1 MANGSNKPYFLLVFE
16 KGDTMPTIISAEII
30 SEIYQ
35 DADEKTMDIVTV
47 TGDDLKFDNVESFK
61 IVPAEEINLTCN
73 NRYEENNQDICQ

>member
-1 MANGSNKPYFLLVFE
+1 MANGNNKPYFLLVFE

-30 SEIYQ
+30 SEIYP

-61 IVPAEEINLTCN
+61 IVPAEEINFN
-73 NRYEENNQDICQ
+73 M